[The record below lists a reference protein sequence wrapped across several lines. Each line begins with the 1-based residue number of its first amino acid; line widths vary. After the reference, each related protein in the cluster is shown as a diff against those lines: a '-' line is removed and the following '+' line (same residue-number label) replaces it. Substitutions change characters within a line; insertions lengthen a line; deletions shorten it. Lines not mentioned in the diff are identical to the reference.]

1 MDNTTQIVEDAL
13 DVNPDMRLVLELAVR
28 AREIEQRDPPKNLWI
43 NTEVVSSQ
51 YPVSQATQS

>member
-1 MDNTTQIVEDAL
+1 MDNTTQFVEDAL
-13 DVNPDMRLVLELAVR
+13 DVNPEMRLVLELAAR
-28 AREIEQRDPPKNLWI
+28 AREIEQRAPPINLWV